1 MTRIGLLLLCFALVA
16 AASAEDAASTEQNSA
31 ANESPPEEK
40 ASVGNEGADQ
50 EEDDDDD
57 QTFTDASLEELERE
71 LEQPGHKRHNARPGW
86 AAWSEWSTCSRTC
99 DGGASY
105 QLRRCTAPPGCRGEP
120 VRYRICNMQPC
131 SDNGDFR
138 EQQCAAYND
147 IPYEG
152 HLYKW
157 SASHD
162 EYEPCALTCKTRS
175 ADGRSTLVVQLA
187 PKVQDGTRCRHGS
200 LDMCISGKCQR
211 VGCDLKIGSTLH
223 VDECGV
229 CGGNGSSCAKPLYK
243 WEDAGTTACSATCG
257 GGVRMTKPVCK
268 NRISKAEEEDALC
281 NASQKPEPSQVVCNP
296 RRCPPKYVV
305 GEWGPCSVTCGG
317 GTRYRPIFCA
327 EEGNGSLTK
336 VADHFCH
343 GHKTRYQEQC
353 NTADCPEWDSGEW
366 SGCSVSCGEGI
377 QTRRVLCRDAR
388 GDASAKCEPDR
399 KPLNTQPCRTGIE
412 CPKDKSEAEEEL
424 SEDVHYLKEHSQH
437 LIEHL
442 PPLQPQRLIGEQII
456 PSQATFITEDWGPC
470 NVSCGDGWRQR
481 EVNCKI
487 FLEFSRTI
495 AKLPDFK
502 CHGPKPSTLERCY
515 MPKCISSFSR
525 KEELSVSDPTMIA
538 VKEQPMPDEQSC
550 IGPYCNFY
558 HDAQPQTSS
567 REGSIRVAPRPPG
580 KSGKETYSWQEQG
593 YTYCSASCLG
603 GVQELIVSCVRESD
617 GQSVSP
623 YLCPIETRPVLLT
636 RTCNDVPCPP
646 RWNYSDFQECSKPCG
661 IGIQLRDVTCIHE
674 VARGGG
680 NTVVVPNSMCPQ
692 PPPPDRQYC
701 NVLDCPVKWHSGEW
715 SKCSRACS
723 GGMKTRKVECMQMM
737 AQGHIQG
744 RPPSMCPPNKP
755 AESKACNAKPCDPG
769 DSPTIAS
776 TNQTYIQQTPK
787 KKVTLKIG
795 GQAAVF
801 WGTQVKIKCPVK
813 KYNRTKIFWKKDQ
826 KSIRNSKKYSISKKG
841 ALRVQ
846 DVVYSDSGIYTCM
859 AGRSF
864 ADITLTVKPRPGHF
878 PTSEEIDK
886 IGPPGSPVGGSSRQT
901 ANNLDPFGFSTGHD
915 SSADAGY
922 GSMNLGEAR
931 APQPFNNLEDLSHEL
946 GGPPLQAKT
955 TKPPWQKGR
964 KNKNKENNE
973 ENDGSRFANKPST
986 PESRDVGVPTP
997 PPPLEEQ
1004 QPPSA
1009 ASSSSRPM
1017 PHFQQLLANLQ
1028 PFSNSRG
1035 LRMVDSPFGM
1045 LPKVDDS
1052 SSSEDEA
1059 TPGPV
1064 VILGKGSKENLKF
1077 EWVTRQWSA
1086 CSQPCGSGGI
1096 QAREVI
1102 CMVRL
1107 QNNTQPVEGNL
1118 CFDAGLESPAAIQDC
1133 GSTECPKWAA
1143 GPWTECDH
1151 SRCFTWNTAM
1161 QRREVNCQFPNGTI
1175 TESPLCDE
1183 KDKPSARQECYNVKC
1198 KGTWKV
1204 GEWSDCT
1211 AACDTHGTKYRI
1223 LQCVWYGTK
1232 KPAGNACRDQPRPS
1246 VMKMCKGPP
1255 CRTLADC
1262 RDQITHCRRVK
1273 MMNLCR
1279 VYRYQYQCC
1288 QTCRG
1293 GMG

>member
-973 ENDGSRFANKPST
+973 
-986 PESRDVGVPTP
+986 
-997 PPPLEEQ
+997 
-1004 QPPSA
+1004 
-1009 ASSSSRPM
+1009 
-1017 PHFQQLLANLQ
+1017 

>member
-973 ENDGSRFANKPST
+973 
-986 PESRDVGVPTP
+986 
-997 PPPLEEQ
+997 
-1004 QPPSA
+1004 
-1009 ASSSSRPM
+1009 
-1017 PHFQQLLANLQ
+1017 NLWPFQ

>member
-456 PSQATFITEDWGPC
+456 PSQAT
-470 NVSCGDGWRQR
+470 
-481 EVNCKI
+481 
-487 FLEFSRTI
+487 
-495 AKLPDFK
+495 
-502 CHGPKPSTLERCY
+502 
-515 MPKCISSFSR
+515 

-1028 PFSNSRG
+1028 NLWPFQPFSNSRG